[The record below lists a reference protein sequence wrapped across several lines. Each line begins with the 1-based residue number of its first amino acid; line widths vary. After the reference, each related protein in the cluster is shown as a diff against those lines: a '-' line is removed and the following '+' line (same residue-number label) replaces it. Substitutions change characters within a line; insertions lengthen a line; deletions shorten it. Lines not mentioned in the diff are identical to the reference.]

1 MIPKLI
7 HNIWIQGYDNLPEQ
21 NKKNNIQIRKLN
33 TDWKFIMWDENMIL
47 DLLTKYPKILYV
59 YKNIKKL
66 HGLININASKSDI
79 ARYII
84 MKEYGGLYYD
94 LDFVCSASFNQLFS
108 NDNNNNT
115 IYIASSKID
124 FLDYVY
130 PFNKPKYCAC
140 FMAFP
145 KEHPIWNLV
154 IHKIINATSKYQ
166 IGEALDRTLQENNN
180 KYNIILLDK
189 INGHY
194 SCNKNGICTTPVE
207 SSWNPIRNLM
217 QYINCHYK
225 WFYLTLFIIIIFLFK
240 IPVTSNLHG
249 EFVKIILCII
259 IGIVLY
265 YYFHNMRKNI

>member
-1 MIPKLI
+1 MSSTHPKLKEVLPKI
-7 HNIWIQGYDNLPEQ
+7 VHNIWIQGYDNLTNDVKENH
-21 NKKNNIQIRKLN
+21 NKIRQFN
-33 TDWKFIMWDENMIL
+33 PDWKFIIWNDEMISN
-47 DLLTKYPKILYV
+47 LLMKYTAIYNI
-59 YKNIKKL
+59 YKNVSDLKGI
-66 HGLININASKSDI
+66 INNNATKSDI

-130 PFNKPKYCAC
+130 PFIKPKYCAC

-145 KEHPIWNLV
+145 KQHPIWDLV

-189 INGHY
+189 INGPY
-194 SCNKNGICTTPVE
+194 SCIKNGICITPVE
-207 SSWNPIRNLM
+207 SSWNPIRNIM
-217 QYINCHYK
+217 KCINCNYK
-225 WFYLTLFIIIIFLFK
+225 QIFLILFIILLF
-240 IPVTSNLHG
+240 
-249 EFVKIILCII
+249 
-259 IGIVLY
+259 
-265 YYFHNMRKNI
+265 YYFY

>member
-7 HNIWIQGYDNLPEQ
+7 HNIWIQGYDYLPEK
-21 NKKNNIQIRKLN
+21 NKKNNIKIKNLN
-33 TDWKFIMWDENMIL
+33 PDWKFVMWDENMIL
-47 DLLTKYPKILYV
+47 KLLQKYPNILNI

-94 LDFVCSASFNQLFS
+94 LDFDCDTSFNQLF
-108 NDNNNNT
+108 NDNNNIDDT

-130 PFNKPKYCAC
+130 PFIKPKYCAC

-145 KEHPIWNLV
+145 KQHPIWDLV

-189 INGHY
+189 INGPY
-194 SCNKNGICTTPVE
+194 SCIKNGICITPVE
-207 SSWNPIRNLM
+207 SSWNPIRNIM
-217 QYINCHYK
+217 KCINCNYK
-225 WFYLTLFIIIIFLFK
+225 QIFLILFIILLF
-240 IPVTSNLHG
+240 
-249 EFVKIILCII
+249 
-259 IGIVLY
+259 
-265 YYFHNMRKNI
+265 YYFY